1 MVKFHEIPIS
11 ISLRRVFDQSDFLDL
26 AATSTSPAPAGCFIM
41 LHHVQSVQVVSKLL
55 FLQCEVPKIS
65 KLVNITPITMV
76 YGTYNYSYWGF
87 C

>member
-1 MVKFHEIPIS
+1 
-11 ISLRRVFDQSDFLDL
+11 LRRVFDQSDFLDL

-65 KLVNITPITMV
+65 KLVNITPLTMV

>member
-1 MVKFHEIPIS
+1 
-11 ISLRRVFDQSDFLDL
+11 LRRVFDQSDFLDL

>member
-41 LHHVQSVQVVSKLL
+41 LHHVQSVQVVSKFF

-65 KLVNITPITMV
+65 KLGEHNSNN
-76 YGTYNYSYWGF
+76 YGLWYL
-87 C
+87 